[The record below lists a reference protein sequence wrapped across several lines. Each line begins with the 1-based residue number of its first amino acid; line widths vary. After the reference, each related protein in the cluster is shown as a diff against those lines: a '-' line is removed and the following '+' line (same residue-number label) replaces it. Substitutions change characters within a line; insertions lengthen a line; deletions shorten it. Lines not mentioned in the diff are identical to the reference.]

1 MYKEYNDYELL
12 YLISENDEDAYNELF
27 TKYNR
32 LIKTLAKRV
41 YGNSKYL
48 GFSFEDIYD
57 EGLCGFYSAVTS
69 FNDKEGILF
78 YTYVMAT
85 ITKRMTT
92 FVRDYNRKKHNVLS
106 DSLSLNKPVDGAN
119 NTIDNFIVSSE
130 EKDDVFY
137 NFERLQQIIDF
148 KYELPFLHS
157 LVYELRLNNFN
168 NKEIAIL
175 LGICYKK
182 VDNILRDIKDK
193 FAKRINLIEEI

>member
-92 FVRDYNRKKHNVLS
+92 FVRDYNRNKHNVLS

-137 NFERLQQIIDF
+137 NFERLKQIIDF

-168 NKEIAIL
+168 NKEIATL

-182 VDNILRDIKDK
+182 VDNILRDIKDR